1 MRHTLWFNQDHD
13 HTRACEIAFIKQSRT
28 LQGQMIILIE
38 L

>member
-1 MRHTLWFNQDHD
+1 MRHTVWLNQDHD